1 MAFVCY
7 ALQGFVDGLREQCA
21 YVGRVQLG
29 IAWEHLVYETFNAEP
44 STAANA
50 RRRTLVLALGAA
62 ERSVPESGIPDLTS
76 ALARSY
82 ATRTEKTL
90 TRDLNW
96 LRDRELVLR
105 TALGYRARAL
115 GKDQLNERCLK
126 PLSSVGGPQGYSRTV
141 SGVCHQP
148 FQ

>member
-1 MAFVCY
+1 MEFVCY

-29 IAWEHLVYETFNAEP
+29 IAWEHLVCEIFDAEP
-44 STAANA
+44 PTAANV

-62 ERSVPESGIPDLTS
+62 ERPVPKSEIPDLTP

-96 LRDRELVLR
+96 LRGRQLVLR
-105 TALGYRARAL
+105 TAQGYRARM
-115 GKDQLNERCLK
+115 ERMR
-126 PLSSVGGPQGYSRTV
+126 SF
-141 SGVCHQP
+141 QP
-148 FQ
+148 GTAQSP